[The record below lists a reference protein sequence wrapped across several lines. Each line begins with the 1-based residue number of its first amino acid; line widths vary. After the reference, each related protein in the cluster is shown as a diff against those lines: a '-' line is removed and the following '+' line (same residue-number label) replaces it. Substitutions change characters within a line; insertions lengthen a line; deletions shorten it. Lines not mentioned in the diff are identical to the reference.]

1 MLLEVDVRN
10 NISLLIGKSTTSKL
24 GMKID
29 FTRHENEVNG
39 QVIKLQCNSSGH
51 YCFPLSSLASENVN
65 VVFHIK
71 NLLSLSNKEK
81 KKKAIKLH
89 CQLCHAAKDRLVR
102 LLKDSGCEDKRF
114 LKIVVDCCENC
125 EFCLKFKKPFSR
137 PVVGFPVSDKF
148 NEYVSMDLKEIKKGS
163 CGYFI

>member
-1 MLLEVDVRN
+1 M
-10 NISLLIGKSTTSKL
+10 SLG
-24 GMKID
+24 
-29 FTRHENEVNG
+29 NE
-39 QVIKLQCNSSGH
+39 
-51 YCFPLSSLASENVN
+51 
-65 VVFHIK
+65 
-71 NLLSLSNKEK
+71 EK

-102 LLKDSGCEDKRF
+102 LLKDSGCEDKGF

-137 PVVGFPVSDKF
+137 PVVGFPVSDEF
-148 NEYVSMDLKEIKKGS
+148 NEYVSMDLGS